1 MTPDIS
7 VLDVDD
13 TVRCEDSGHF
23 TMQILS
29 YIVIALV
36 AVGLPCALLYV
47 LTRMSATYERETQN
61 SHLNTAK
68 RIAVELDV
76 DVQTTA
82 FVIRDVTVGRD
93 FSFVM
98 DAYDPR
104 YLYWE
109 AVDMFRKLA
118 LVGLVL
124 VVGRGTVAQLSIAI
138 ILAFGFFAAHVK
150 CWPYKIH
157 QDNLFRAATE
167 VHVFIAIMAAQVMKN
182 DLELE
187 TVQEGAYDWLL
198 LLSFL
203 VLIPLAFCVT
213 VFSKVRFVISS
224 LRDIDGDDARE
235 KRRRAFDLH
244 GELTDNDDDA
254 TQFGHLVLFA

>member
-1 MTPDIS
+1 MPLLLSSLSRYCAIAQTVLTASLCSLQFFFVIFFCYPTICIISFAAFLCTPMTPDIS

-13 TVRCEDSGHF
+13 TVQCEDGSHV

-29 YIVIALV
+29 YIVIV
-36 AVGLPCALLYV
+36 VVDVGLPCALLFV
-47 LTRMSATYERETQN
+47 LTRKTATYERETQA
-61 SHLNTAK
+61 SHLDTAK

-76 DVQTTA
+76 DVQTAA

-124 VVGRGTVAQLSIAI
+124 VVGRGTVAQLTVAI
-138 ILAFGFFAAHVK
+138 ILAFGFFVAHMQT
-150 CWPYKIH
+150 WPYKLH
-157 QDNLFRAATE
+157 QDNLFRA
-167 VHVFIAIMAAQVMKN
+167 VRRLRAQ
-182 DLELE
+182 
-187 TVQEGAYDWLL
+187 
-198 LLSFL
+198 
-203 VLIPLAFCVT
+203 
-213 VFSKVRFVISS
+213 
-224 LRDIDGDDARE
+224 
-235 KRRRAFDLH
+235 
-244 GELTDNDDDA
+244 
-254 TQFGHLVLFA
+254 